1 MGNGS
6 RMKSTDIQV
15 KPLSRH
21 ESSASSSSSSSYS
34 QNLEKSQLNQSSTAT
49 EQTPGNGMDAQQTP
63 AVYVPDRI
71 PSSIFSS
78 KPATPTDW
86 SNASNESLFSIHVGN
101 NSFSTDQFLTLYK
114 SGELTKLDEQIIAQ
128 CGVLPS
134 LKELD
139 DMAEREDKNIGKK
152 EMPTTG
158 IRTKQVA
165 QDNGYRYG
173 SGNQTHEPK
182 FPAEAHNSPKS
193 SVSCLSDES
202 TLSFAFPVLN
212 GTDGGRL
219 SSVNSYQNNRGFKI
233 QSVKQ
238 QQQQVQEEE
247 QEPKQYAEEVKPKA
261 QGTPQNASGR
271 SWFAWFHCCRY
282 P

>member
-1 MGNGS
+1 MGNES

-49 EQTPGNGMDAQQTP
+49 EQTPGNRMDAQQTS

-71 PSSIFSS
+71 PPSIFSS

-139 DMAEREDKNIGKK
+139 DMAEREDENIGKK

-193 SVSCLSDES
+193 SVSRRSDES

-238 QQQQVQEEE
+238 QQQQVQE
-247 QEPKQYAEEVKPKA
+247 PKQYAEEVKPKA